1 MRHDDDD
8 CDDEDDDGDGDEE
21 DYDDDDGDGEEEE
34 KCVSG
39 GSYGTSRWMA
49 MMIFWAMLST
59 LR

>member
-39 GSYGTSRWMA
+39 GSYGTSRWMT